1 MKYAAIATIAVSSL
15 AVAAAFT
22 TSGKPAFA
30 RLSVTTNMS
39 SATTADFVNSEIAA
53 HDVVVFSKS
62 SCPFCKKTKALMED
76 LKVEATVYELNQMD
90 NGADIQDALLALS
103 GQRTVPN
110 VFVKGEHI
118 GGNQECQDAAKAG
131 TLQTKLGL

>member
-1 MKYAAIATIAVSSL
+1 MKYAAITTIFVSSL

-22 TSGKPAFA
+22 TGKPAFA
-30 RLSVTTNMS
+30 RLSVATNMS
-39 SATTADFVNSEIAA
+39 SAADFVNSEIAA

-90 NGADIQDALLALS
+90 NGADIQDALLDLS
-103 GQRTVPN
+103 GQGTVPN

-118 GGNQECQDAAKAG
+118 GGNEACQDAAKEG

>member
-1 MKYAAIATIAVSSL
+1 MKYAAITTIFVSSL

-22 TSGKPAFA
+22 AGKPAFA
-30 RLSVTTNMS
+30 RSSVATNMS
-39 SATTADFVNSEIAA
+39 SSADFVNTEIAA

-62 SCPFCKKTKALMED
+62 SCPFCKQTKALLED

-90 NGADIQDALLALS
+90 DGADIQNALLDLS

-118 GGNQECQDAAKAG
+118 GGNSDVQAAAKAG
-131 TLQTKLGL
+131 TLQTKIGI

>member
-1 MKYAAIATIAVSSL
+1 MKFAAITTIAVSSL

-22 TSGKPAFA
+22 AAGKPAFA
-30 RLSVTTNMS
+30 RLSVATNMS

-62 SCPFCKKTKALMED
+62 YCPFCEMTKSLLED
-76 LKVEATVYELNQMD
+76 LKVEATVYELDQMD
-90 NGADIQDALLALS
+90 DGADIQDALLDLS
-103 GQRTVPN
+103 GQGTVPN

-118 GGNQECQDAAKAG
+118 GGNEACQDAAKEG
-131 TLQTKLGL
+131 TLQSKLGI

>member
-1 MKYAAIATIAVSSL
+1 MKYAAITTIFVSSL

-22 TSGKPAFA
+22 TGKPAFA
-30 RLSVTTNMS
+30 RLSVATNMS
-39 SATTADFVNSEIAA
+39 SAADFVNSEIAA

>member
-1 MKYAAIATIAVSSL
+1 MKYAAITTIFVSSL

-22 TSGKPAFA
+22 TGKPAFA
-30 RLSVTTNMS
+30 RLSVATNMS
-39 SATTADFVNSEIAA
+39 SAADFVNSEIAA

-62 SCPFCKKTKALMED
+62 SCPFCKKTKALLED
-76 LKVEATVYELNQMD
+76 LKVEATVHELNQMD
-90 NGADIQDALLALS
+90 NGSDIQDALMALS

-110 VFVKGEHI
+110 VFIKGEHI
-118 GGNQECQDAAKAG
+118 GGNDACQTAAKEG